1 MKRQIFSS
9 HNIIANRHAS
19 LSDVYVCTYSY
30 SSYSLLVKERYQL
43 DIPESLMFMH
53 RWSRDHLSPGQELLI
68 IHHLD
73 HLCLYISGAG
83 TITVVYFPTGPFYVV
98 TVISILFH
106 CTVELN

>member
-19 LSDVYVCTYSY
+19 LSDVCTYSY
-30 SSYSLLVKERYQL
+30 NSLLVKERYQL

-53 RWSRDHLSPGQELLI
+53 RWPRDHLSPGQGLSI

-73 HLCLYISGAG
+73 HLCLYKSGAG
-83 TITVVYFPTGPFYVV
+83 AITVVYFPTVDHS
-98 TVISILFH
+98 TW
-106 CTVELN
+106 